1 MSTTENSST
10 ETTYDG
16 EALAEFYEDHD
27 DLDDVRIADSAADVG
42 RRMTEAMELAE
53 HTTEDLA
60 VRLGVPATTVASWQA
75 GDEKPSGTMANR
87 VAGILGSSLSWLLI
101 GEGAE
106 PRDTADPDARRQVRA
121 ALDEA
126 RAALR
131 QAEEQLRR
139 VAAQL
144 AD

>member
-1 MSTTENSST
+1 MSTTEHD
-10 ETTYDG
+10 TTDATTDG
-16 EALAEFYEDHD
+16 AALAEFYEEHD
-27 DLDDVRIADSAADVG
+27 DLDDVHIADSPVDVG
-42 RRMTEAMELAE
+42 RRMAEAMDLAE

-60 VRLGVPATTVASWQA
+60 VRLGVPATTVSAWLA
-75 GDEKPSGTMANR
+75 GAEKPSGTMANR

-106 PRDTADPDARRQVRA
+106 PRDTADPDGRQQVRA

-126 RAALR
+126 RQALR
-131 QAEEQLRR
+131 QAEAQLSR

>member
-1 MSTTENSST
+1 MQTPEHGTTET
-10 ETTYDG
+10 MADG
-16 EALAEFYEDHD
+16 DALAEFYEEHD
-27 DLDDVRIADSAADVG
+27 DLDDVHIADSPVDVG
-42 RRMTEAMELAE
+42 RRMTEAMGRADQ
-53 HTTEDLA
+53 TAGDLA
-60 VRLGVPATTVASWQA
+60 VRLGVPEATVEAWQS

-87 VAGILGSSLSWLLI
+87 VAGILGASLSWLLI

-106 PRDTADPDARRQVRA
+106 PRDTPDRDLRLEALA

-126 RAALR
+126 REALR
-131 QAEEQLRR
+131 QADEQLGR